1 MFVDISVPIS
11 RNFNIVFQNVLL
23 EHMVS
28 TVNIAS
34 THVSGSCVTALTESV
49 HMVVLKALMETV
61 VMETGVNFQVVYH
74 YTI

>member
-11 RNFNIVFQNVLL
+11 RNFNIFLQNVLL

-28 TVNIAS
+28 TVNIAV

-49 HMVVLKALMETV
+49 HMVVLKALMDTV
-61 VMETGVNFQVVYH
+61 V
-74 YTI
+74 I

>member
-11 RNFNIVFQNVLL
+11 RNVNIFWQNVLL

-28 TVNIAS
+28 TVNIAV

-61 VMETGVNFQVVYH
+61 V
-74 YTI
+74 I